1 MAKHGEY
8 GEYEE
13 ESVAGEYPDS
23 SKTVSGGGASED
35 DAAASPPAP
44 PSEGAAN
51 GDARLRNA
59 VAAWVAT
66 ADTKAEGGE
75 GESGSPAGGDVSPE
89 AVDTADEGAAV
100 AADRASDEAVAESGT
115 ASGDAPDVSDAP
127 KSDTATAVFRTDR
140 SRVET
145 SGEGADDSADEG
157 AADSEETSGDAPD
170 PSDAPKSDTATAVF
184 RTDRSRVETSGD
196 GGADAGEPPA
206 DKATAV
212 FKAVPSWAKKDE
224 AEDAAATADAEPEAD
239 ADSDT
244 GSGSASGKRPVDQA
258 TAVFKAVVP
267 DGDAQTDS
275 RTDAKPGDAKA
286 GKGKAG
292 EDKAAAADPRTSRDA
307 KSDDA
312 KSGEAGKGGA
322 AGPGA
327 AKPDAAKPG
336 GTRPEGA
343 KSGDSKADEAK
354 PGDAKPEGSKP
365 GEDKPVDQATA
376 VFKAVKPTGPGTGS
390 GGVDQ
395 PTTMLKLGDVKPGQG
410 PAKGKGEKPEAESER
425 TSKFVA
431 LKPLDEPRATPE
443 RKAPPQGA
451 PKAPAASA
459 AAPAAPAQAPKPEP
473 AERTT
478 QQPLPPKP
486 PLDLLAELTNTP
498 PPPETPTRTLV
509 RRFKIWTPLVLLLA
523 IVFAVVQA
531 VRPLPDAKL
540 SMTAKET
547 FSFGGGKPSIPWP
560 EDGQAA
566 MDVDGI
572 GTFGTS
578 GKPKP
583 VPIASIAKVMTTY
596 LILRDHPI
604 KKGTEGKTLTV
615 DAQAQRHYE
624 KGKPEN
630 ESVVKVTEGQKIS
643 QYEALQAVMLPSA
656 NNVAR
661 MLARWDSGGDEK
673 KFVAKM
679 NKTAKELGMKN
690 THYTDPSGLDKT
702 TVSTA
707 EDLVK
712 LGRVAMENPTFKEIA
727 RQPKY
732 EDVNGDE
739 QKNYFGLVP
748 TVAIGIKTGTTTAA
762 GGNILFAAE
771 KRVGGKTQVI
781 IGAALAQF
789 GKPGVANI
797 DQVTNVVKDLIGAGQ
812 DALTAKTVVKKGTVV
827 GHVDDGLGGETP
839 VVTTKDVTA
848 VGWSGL
854 TAKLEL
860 TDGGKK
866 VPHTA
871 KKGTKVGVL
880 SVGDGTNGAIK
891 VPVALEKDLAEP
903 GLGAKLTRIG

>member
-35 DAAASPPAP
+35 DAAASPPTP
-44 PSEGAAN
+44 PSAGAAN

-66 ADTKAEGGE
+66 ADAKAEGGE

-89 AVDTADEGAAV
+89 AADAAAETTADT
-100 AADRASDEAVAESGT
+100 ADRASGEGADQGADEAAAEPEV
-115 ASGDAPDVSDAP
+115 ASGDASGASDAP

-140 SRVET
+140 PRDEAS
-145 SGEGADDSADEG
+145 DEG
-157 AADSEETSGDAPD
+157 TGEAAAEPQAASGDT
-170 PSDAPKSDTATAVF
+170 SDAPKSDTATAVF
-184 RTDRSRVETSGD
+184 RTDRPRVETSGD

-212 FKAVPSWAKKDE
+212 FKTVPSWAKKDE
-224 AEDAAATADAEPEAD
+224 AEDAAAAEDPEPEAD
-239 ADSDT
+239 AD
-244 GSGSASGKRPVDQA
+244 A
-258 TAVFKAVVP
+258 KA
-267 DGDAQTDS
+267 D
-275 RTDAKPGDAKA
+275 DAKA
-286 GKGKAG
+286 GEAKSGGAKPG
-292 EDKAAAADPRTSRDA
+292 EGTAAAAADPRTPRA
-307 KSDDA
+307 TESDDTKAAAA
-312 KSGEAGKGGA
+312 KSGEAAKTGA
-322 AGPGA
+322 AEPG
-327 AKPDAAKPG
+327 D
-336 GTRPEGA
+336 T
-343 KSGDSKADEAK
+343 KS
-354 PGDAKPEGSKP
+354 GDAKPEGAKAEGAKRGDAKP
-365 GEDKPVDQATA
+365 EGGKSEGAKDVDQATA
-376 VFKAVKPTGPGTGS
+376 VFKAVKPTGT

-395 PTTMLKLGDVKPGQG
+395 PTTMLKLGDVK
-410 PAKGKGEKPEAESER
+410 GEKPKAESESER

-459 AAPAAPAQAPKPEP
+459 PAPAAAAQAPQAAKPEP

-509 RRFKIWTPLVLLLA
+509 RRFKIWTPLVALLA

-540 SMTAKET
+540 SMTAKDT

-560 EDGQAA
+560 ADGQAA

-630 ESVVKVTEGQKIS
+630 ESVVKVTEGQKIK

-679 NKTAKELGMKN
+679 NKTAKELGMTN

-732 EDVNGDE
+732 EDLNGDE

-771 KRVGGKTQVI
+771 KKVGGKTQVI

-797 DQVTNVVKDLIGAGQ
+797 DQVTNVVKDLISGGQ

-891 VPVALEKDLAEP
+891 VPVALGKDLAEP

>member
-1 MAKHGEY
+1 M
-8 GEYEE
+8 
-13 ESVAGEYPDS
+13 AGEFPDM
-23 SKTVSGGGASED
+23 SKTVSGGGASDD
-35 DAAASPPAP
+35 DAAASPPTR
-44 PSEGAAN
+44 PSAGEAN

-59 VAAWVAT
+59 VAAWVAS
-66 ADTKAEGGE
+66 ADGADDADDAEGTKDAGDA
-75 GESGSPAGGDVSPE
+75 GDADGVSGDSAGGDVSPE
-89 AVDTADEGAAV
+89 RAEGDGEPAG
-100 AADRASDEAVAESGT
+100 EPK
-115 ASGDAPDVSDAP
+115 PD
-127 KSDTATAVFRTDR
+127 KATAVFRTDR
-140 SRVET
+140 LT
-145 SGEGADDSADEG
+145 
-157 AADSEETSGDAPD
+157 
-170 PSDAPKSDTATAVF
+170 
-184 RTDRSRVETSGD
+184 
-196 GGADAGEPPA
+196 ADAGSDASSDASSDAGERRV
-206 DKATAV
+206 DQATQV
-212 FKAVPSWAKKDE
+212 FKAVPSWAKTDDADDADDAEGADDVGDVEGAEAASKPESKPEADSRAE
-224 AEDAAATADAEPEAD
+224 AGTDAEAAAEAAAEADSAPDSDSDSGAGDGPVDRATAVFKTVRRDADAKAEDADDQGADQDKKAAPGGTDEPERDAEAGGEGAPKGGAEPKGDSAAEPEPEPKPEAGAGD
-239 ADSDT
+239 R
-244 GSGSASGKRPVDQA
+244 GLDQA
-258 TAVFKAVVP
+258 TAVFKAV
-267 DGDAQTDS
+267 
-275 RTDAKPGDAKA
+275 R
-286 GKGKAG
+286 
-292 EDKAAAADPRTSRDA
+292 
-307 KSDDA
+307 
-312 KSGEAGKGGA
+312 
-322 AGPGA
+322 
-327 AKPDAAKPG
+327 
-336 GTRPEGA
+336 
-343 KSGDSKADEAK
+343 
-354 PGDAKPEGSKP
+354 
-365 GEDKPVDQATA
+365 
-376 VFKAVKPTGPGTGS
+376 PTGS
-390 GGVDQ
+390 VDQ
-395 PTTMLKLGDVKPGQG
+395 PTTMLKLGGDKAEADAKAKPQ
-410 PAKGKGEKPEAESER
+410 AKPQAKPRTEPESESER

-431 LKPLDEPRATPE
+431 LKPLDEPRATPAP
-443 RKAPPQGA
+443 KAPTQGA
-451 PKAPAASA
+451 PKPEA
-459 AAPAAPAQAPKPEP
+459 AAPQAPAPARGPVPEAP
-473 AERTT
+473 ERTT

-509 RRFKIWTPLVLLLA
+509 RRVKIWTPLVLLLA

-531 VRPLPDAKL
+531 VRPLPEAKL
-540 SMTAKET
+540 NLTAKDT

-560 EDGQAA
+560 SDGQAA

-578 GKPKP
+578 GKAKP

-604 KKGTEGKTLTV
+604 KKGTKGKTLTV

-630 ESVVKVTEGQKIS
+630 ESVVKVTEGQKIK

-679 NKTAKELGMKN
+679 NKTAKELGMTN

-732 EDVNGDE
+732 DDLNGDE

-797 DQVTNVVKDLIGAGQ
+797 DQVTNVVKELIGAGQ

-827 GHVDDGLGGETP
+827 GHVDDGLGGTTP

-860 TDGGKK
+860 SSGGKD

-880 SVGDGTNGAIK
+880 AVGDGTNQAIK
-891 VPVALEKDLAEP
+891 VPVVLQKDLSEP
-903 GLGAKLTRIG
+903 GLGTKLTRVG

>member
-35 DAAASPPAP
+35 DAAASPPTP
-44 PSEGAAN
+44 PKAKEAN

-59 VAAWVAT
+59 VAAWVAS
-66 ADTKAEGGE
+66 ADAEGDEAEAE
-75 GESGSPAGGDVSPE
+75 GDARPAGGRAGGVPAGGDVSAE
-89 AVDTADEGAAV
+89 ADAAAEDADE
-100 AADRASDEAVAESGT
+100 ADDEADDKASSKAESTSVGE
-115 ASGDAPDVSDAP
+115 P

-140 SRVET
+140 PRVET
-145 SGEGADDSADEG
+145 SDDDKAEGDESADESSSKT
-157 AADSEETSGDAPD
+157 AAGSAGEPKTAEAAQVETSGDGE
-170 PSDAPKSDTATAVF
+170 SKSDTATAVF
-184 RTDRSRVETSGD
+184 RTDRPRVETSD
-196 GGADAGEPPA
+196 DDKADAGEPPA
-206 DKATAV
+206 DRATAV
-212 FKAVPSWAKKDE
+212 LKTVPSWAKKDAAE
-224 AEDAAATADAEPEAD
+224 AEGSAGAAGQSESATGADD
-239 ADSDT
+239 ADE
-244 GSGSASGKRPVDQA
+244 RPVDQA
-258 TAVFKAVVP
+258 TAVFKAVLP
-267 DGDAQTDS
+267 DA
-275 RTDAKPGDAKA
+275 DAKSEAKADAKA
-286 GKGKAG
+286 
-292 EDKAAAADPRTSRDA
+292 
-307 KSDDA
+307 KSDAEADA
-312 KSGEAGKGGA
+312 T
-322 AGPGA
+322 
-327 AKPDAAKPG
+327 DKPG
-336 GTRPEGA
+336 GT
-343 KSGDSKADEAK
+343 DK
-354 PGDAKPEGSKP
+354 PDAT
-365 GEDKPVDQATA
+365 DKPVDQATA
-376 VFKAVKPTGPGTGS
+376 VFKAVKPTGSGS
-390 GGVDQ
+390 GAGVDQ
-395 PTTMLKLGDVKPGQG
+395 PTTMLKLGDT
-410 PAKGKGEKPEAESER
+410 KGEKPKAESESER

-459 AAPAAPAQAPKPEP
+459 AAPAAPQAAEPAAPEP
-473 AERTT
+473 TT

-498 PPPETPTRTLV
+498 PPAETPTRTLV
-509 RRFKIWTPLVLLLA
+509 RRFKIWTPLVALLA

-540 SMTAKET
+540 TMTAKDT

-560 EDGQAA
+560 ADGQAA

-572 GTFGTS
+572 GTFGSS
-578 GKPKP
+578 GKAKP

-615 DAQAQRHYE
+615 DAEAQRHYE

-630 ESVVKVTEGQKIS
+630 ESVVKVTEGQKIK

-679 NKTAKELGMKN
+679 NETAKELGMTN

-732 EDVNGDE
+732 DDLNGDE

-771 KRVGGKTQVI
+771 KRVGGKTHVI

-797 DQVTNVVKDLIGAGQ
+797 DQVTNVVKDLISGGQ

-860 TDGGKK
+860 GDGGKK

-891 VPVALEKDLAEP
+891 VPVALGKDLAEP

>member
-1 MAKHGEY
+1 MATHGEY

-35 DAAASPPAP
+35 DAAASPPTP
-44 PSEGAAN
+44 PSAGAAN

-66 ADTKAEGGE
+66 AAEGGE
-75 GESGSPAGGDVSPE
+75 GESGSPAGGDVSAE
-89 AVDTADEGAAV
+89 ASDTVGEGAADAV
-100 AADRASDEAVAESGT
+100 DRASGEGVAEPGSG
-115 ASGDAPDVSDAP
+115 DAP

-140 SRVET
+140 
-145 SGEGADDSADEG
+145 
-157 AADSEETSGDAPD
+157 P
-170 PSDAPKSDTATAVF
+170 
-184 RTDRSRVETSGD
+184 RVETSGD

-212 FKAVPSWAKKDE
+212 FKTVPSWAKKDE
-224 AEDAAATADAEPEAD
+224 AEDAAAATEP
-239 ADSDT
+239 
-244 GSGSASGKRPVDQA
+244 G
-258 TAVFKAVVP
+258 
-267 DGDAQTDS
+267 
-275 RTDAKPGDAKA
+275 DAKPGE
-286 GKGKAG
+286 G
-292 EDKAAAADPRTSRDA
+292 KAAAADPRTSRDA
-307 KSDDA
+307 E
-312 KSGEAGKGGA
+312 SGEARSGEADKSGA
-322 AGPGA
+322 AEPGT
-327 AKPDAAKPG
+327 AKPDAAGSGDAKAGGARSGDAKAGGAKSGVSQPEGGRPEGGRPEGAEPEGSKSGVSQPEGGKPEG
-336 GTRPEGA
+336 GRPEGGRPESTRPEG
-343 KSGDSKADEAK
+343 GR
-354 PGDAKPEGSKP
+354 PEGSKP
-365 GEDKPVDQATA
+365 GVSKPEGGKPEGGRPEGSKPGDSKPEGGKPEGGEPVDQATA
-376 VFKAVKPTGPGTGS
+376 VFKAVKPTGTGTR
-390 GGVDQ
+390 GVDQ
-395 PTTMLKLGDVKPGQG
+395 PTTMLKLGDAKPK
-410 PAKGKGEKPEAESER
+410 PKPESESESER

-431 LKPLDEPRATPE
+431 LKPLDEPRAAPE
-443 RKAPPQGA
+443 RKAPPQGE
-451 PKAPAASA
+451 PKAPAAPA
-459 AAPAAPAQAPKPEP
+459 PAQEAAPAP

-498 PPPETPTRTLV
+498 PPPETPARTLV

-531 VRPLPDAKL
+531 VRPLPDGKL

-560 EDGQAA
+560 ADGQAA

-679 NKTAKELGMKN
+679 NETAKELGMKN

-712 LGRVAMENPTFKEIA
+712 LGRVAMENQTFKEIA

-771 KRVGGKTQVI
+771 KKVGGKTQVI

-797 DQVTNVVKDLIGAGQ
+797 DQVTNVVKDLISGGQ

-880 SVGDGTNGAIK
+880 SVGDGTDGAIK
-891 VPVALEKDLAEP
+891 VPVALAKDLAEP